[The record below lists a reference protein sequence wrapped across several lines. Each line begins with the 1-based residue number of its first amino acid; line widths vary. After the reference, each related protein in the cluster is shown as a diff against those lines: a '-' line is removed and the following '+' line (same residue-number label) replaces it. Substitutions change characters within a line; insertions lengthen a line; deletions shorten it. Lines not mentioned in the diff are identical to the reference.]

1 MFYVS
6 KIEGKDKFYVTD
18 TADNVTECLSRT
30 DLIRAVDKGICIEG
44 VMATKRN
51 GKKDVSKVVS
61 DDRFNKVVSKLGDFV
76 YWVWDKDE
84 YLFAI
89 YVGYVFDRESNENYL
104 CLYSDKL
111 QGNQSSLALY
121 IDKSFYRR
129 TSIDG
134 IIAVSVNKILF
145 TRDMFIKS
153 AFPTSPASDCAYAFY
168 NIKNSLDEL
177 RKTHDLN
184 SIELL

>member
-30 DLIRAVDKGICIEG
+30 DLIRAADMGICIEG
-44 VMATKRN
+44 VMVTKRN
-51 GKKDVSKVVS
+51 GKKDVSRVVS
-61 DDRFNKVVSKLGDFV
+61 DDRFNEVISKMGQPV
-76 YWVWDKDE
+76 NWDWGKDE
-84 YLFAI
+84 FEHIFAL
-89 YVGYVFDRESNENYL
+89 YVGRIFDEVTNENYL
-104 CLYSDKL
+104 CLYNMPTAFNFIDA
-111 QGNQSSLALY
+111 SL
-121 IDKSFYRR
+121 FRR

-145 TRDMFIKS
+145 TKGMFIEPS
-153 AFPTSPASDCAYAFY
+153 YPTDPSGKWAYCV
-168 NIKNSLDEL
+168 NSITRDFEEL

-184 SIELL
+184 SIRLL

>member
-6 KIEGKDKFYVTD
+6 KIEGKEKFYVTD
-18 TADNVTECLSRT
+18 TADGVTECLSRA

-44 VMATKRN
+44 VIGTKRN
-51 GKKDVSKVVS
+51 GKKDVGVVS
-61 DDRFNKVVSKLGDFV
+61 SELFNDVVQQLGDYV
-76 YWVWDKDE
+76 YWVYNKAEDE

-89 YVGYVFDRESNENYL
+89 YVGYVYDRESNENYL
-104 CLYSDKL
+104 CLYSNRL
-111 QGNQSSLALY
+111 NLSL
-121 IDKSFYRR
+121 INKSFYRK

-145 TRDMFIKS
+145 TKGMFIKS
-153 AFPTSPASDCAYAFY
+153 AFPTSPASGCAYAFAD
-168 NIKNSLDEL
+168 IQSALDEL

-184 SIELL
+184 SIRLL